1 MPKITLTDDSL
12 SRLYGQLYMGYV
24 NNRNKE
30 MDRIDNSTGWSIG
43 ILVLALSLMINA
55 DVAYYFIPL
64 SIFFI
69 IPFWFKEARRYIY
82 YMFWSLKESELENDM
97 SSFFTTKHI
106 DIEKIEDIVSL
117 NRPLTVL
124 SEHKSLYVRF
134 YRSYFWMVLIIYITT
149 VLLALKQGA
158 FSSNIFIA
166 VFLAVSAIMLVIAYK
181 GRDEFIMPRATIMRS
196 GISRHHR

>member
-1 MPKITLTDDSL
+1 MPKIPLTDDSL
-12 SRLYGQLYMGYV
+12 SRLYGQLYIGYV
-24 NNRNKE
+24 HNRNKE

-106 DIEKIEDIVSL
+106 DIEKIEEVVGL